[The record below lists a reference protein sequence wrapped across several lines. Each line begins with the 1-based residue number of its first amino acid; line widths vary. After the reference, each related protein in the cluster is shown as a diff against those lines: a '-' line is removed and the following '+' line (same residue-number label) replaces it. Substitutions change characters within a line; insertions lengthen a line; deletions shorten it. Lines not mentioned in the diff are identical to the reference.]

1 MPKETM
7 TATQQAILTII
18 ERDMNLTEGSLFIN
32 ELTKGNPAVF
42 FEKNGVSACV
52 CAIGSS
58 YWNECAAKAETSA
71 LIARISSPNNDAR
84 QL

>member
-1 MPKETM
+1 M
-7 TATQQAILTII
+7 TAIQQTILAII
-18 ERDMNLTEGSLFIN
+18 EQDMNLTKGSLLII

-58 YWNECAAKAETSA
+58 YWNECAAKSKTSA

-84 QL
+84 QQ